1 VWRCALEVL
10 RLLSPQLLQL
20 HGAEACLQLLH
31 GAAEGGGTAAV
42 SERSLFASMAE
53 HEEVT
58 LHPTPYTLYPI
69 PYTLTLTLYPIP
81 YTLYPNPTPNPN
93 QGVAEWIGDFQ
104 QRLPMPTAETGV
116 AYDLY
121 TNSHLCPREGV
132 SADDGA
138 ELPADGRLATGGDGA
153 DGARRKPQP
162 DADGGEGKRAAGRRR
177 PSLTAAPD
185 GKAEECVLL

>member
-1 VWRCALEVL
+1 ML

-58 LHPTPYTLYPI
+58 LHPTPYTLHPTPYTLYPIPYTLYPI

-81 YTLYPNPTPNPN
+81 YPYP
-93 QGVAEWIGDFQ
+93 
-104 QRLPMPTAETGV
+104 
-116 AYDLY
+116 
-121 TNSHLCPREGV
+121 
-132 SADDGA
+132 
-138 ELPADGRLATGGDGA
+138 
-153 DGARRKPQP
+153 
-162 DADGGEGKRAAGRRR
+162 
-177 PSLTAAPD
+177 
-185 GKAEECVLL
+185 